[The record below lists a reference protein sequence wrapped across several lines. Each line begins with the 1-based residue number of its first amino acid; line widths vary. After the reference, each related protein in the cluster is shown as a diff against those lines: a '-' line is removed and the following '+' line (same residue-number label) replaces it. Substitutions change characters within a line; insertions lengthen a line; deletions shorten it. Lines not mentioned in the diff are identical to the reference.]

1 MNNPEFACE
10 ICGLYFDKYDIDVHQ
25 SICNHDS
32 QVKFKRATPKE
43 VLAFFDLKPDFKCS
57 VQEISDLAEALRE
70 ALRQCDSLTTECQS
84 LRINAK
90 WSTKEVVKYADEVTV
105 GLQSQLTTVT
115 KGWGELKIQLIE
127 MNKKYD
133 KALIRIKDIEAIMI
147 NTHLDDEDCYHYE
160 QQKNEA
166 AYHAMS
172 HARDDWRQKAELANS
187 QVAVLAEIA
196 QELCA
201 YSTKYLEGVRSE
213 ERWAIDGSVVTE
225 SPFVTRFREAL
236 ATLDPAVERE
246 ALKAERDSAMKEKEH
261 LRLELVKEQ
270 ERRRQVGARVVVL
283 QEAAK
288 HFTDDRYCSGF
299 PDCEQHKLKKVFLD
313 LDPSA
318 QRLLRRLET
327 AEHALKAGASVLT
340 EQGVAESLSCFVMGV
355 EFIDRVEVWQKVR
368 GET

>member
-1 MNNPEFACE
+1 MT
-10 ICGLYFDKYDIDVHQ
+10 D
-25 SICNHDS
+25 
-32 QVKFKRATPKE
+32 QVKINYLLKRLNAVHLLTVMDYRKYTGYEGDTENISTLYGEAIDEIERLTKE
-43 VLAFFDLKPDFKCS
+43 R
-57 VQEISDLAEALRE
+57 DLAEKQCE
-70 ALRQCDSLTTECQS
+70 ASIT
-84 LRINAK
+84 
-90 WSTKEVVKYADEVTV
+90 
-105 GLQSQLTTVT
+105 
-115 KGWGELKIQLIE
+115 
-127 MNKKYD
+127 
-133 KALIRIKDIEAIMI
+133 
-147 NTHLDDEDCYHYE
+147 NTNQDFERSRAE
-160 QQKNEA
+160 QNEA

-187 QVAVLAEIA
+187 RVAVLAEIA

-213 ERWAIDGSVVTE
+213 EHWAIDGSVVTE

-236 ATLDPAVERE
+236 ATLDPAAERE

-318 QRLLRRLET
+318 QCLLRRLET
-327 AEHALKAGASVLT
+327 AEHALKAGSSVLT

-355 EFIDRVEVWQKVR
+355 EFIERVEAWQKVR